1 MKIVSE
7 DPERV
12 EFEYDVEPEVVIET
26 PKEQLMNLF
35 ERNGINYLDFTGQE
49 LDVLINNYDEALIEE
64 NIQFVKNS
72 DIGTEI
78 FVNHAS
84 LMLDHELKAKVDTLL
99 QVGKEPIDIYLN
111 PNVLEKYTK
120 DSLDIAIAS
129 LRDNGMDPKNVPL
142 MAY

>member
-1 MKIVSE
+1 M
-7 DPERV
+7 
-12 EFEYDVEPEVVIET
+12 
-26 PKEQLMNLF
+26 
-35 ERNGINYLDFTGQE
+35 DFTGQE
-49 LDVLINNYDEALIEE
+49 LDTLINNYDEALIEE
-64 NIQFVKNS
+64 NIKYIKNS

-84 LMLDHELKAKVDTLL
+84 LMLDHELQSKVDALL

-111 PNVLEKYTK
+111 PNVLEKYSK
-120 DSLDIAIAS
+120 DSLDIAIAN